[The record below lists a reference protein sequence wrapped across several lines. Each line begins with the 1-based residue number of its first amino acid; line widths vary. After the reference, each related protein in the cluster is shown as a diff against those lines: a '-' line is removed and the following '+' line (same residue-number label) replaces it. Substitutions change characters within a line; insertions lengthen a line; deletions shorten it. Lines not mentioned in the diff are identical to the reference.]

1 MYGHTM
7 WDPGMWEQQ
16 RMEPTR
22 SSDVRGRST
31 STWVCSGLF
40 RFSAGMVDP
49 SVGDALSSHSAFPAN
64 TTIWGLLILETLGD
78 SFSEGI

>member
-1 MYGHTM
+1 MYGRMM
-7 WDPGMWEQQ
+7 WDPGEQQ
-16 RMEPTR
+16 QMEPTR

-40 RFSAGMVDP
+40 HFSVGMVDP
-49 SVGDALSSHSAFPAN
+49 SVGDALSSHPAFPAN
-64 TTIWGLLILETLGD
+64 TTTLLILETLCN